1 MFTSSLQYKSGW
13 GFQIDNELGC
23 WALDEKVL
31 ELQIK
36 RIDTF
41 LKTANSKMVALEKE
55 RNRFKS
61 VSVQIFSLL
70 EEMRE
75 LSVTYTEAVTLVM
88 AHEARLVQL
97 EETHEYLDLV
107 RSKVFPL
114 NEKTGGI
121 DYKTNK
127 NLEAMDK
134 IRKRL
139 ETVVAEID
147 NLQTGV
153 NEDAT
158 NFNGWD

>member
-1 MFTSSLQYKSGW
+1 MDDKT
-13 GFQIDNELGC
+13 
-23 WALDEKVL
+23 L
-31 ELQIK
+31 EFQIK

-75 LSVTYTEAVTLVM
+75 LSIAYTEAVSLVM
-88 AHEARLVQL
+88 AHESRLVAL
-97 EETHEYLDLV
+97 EETHDYLNLV

-121 DYKTNK
+121 DYKLNA
-127 NLEAMDK
+127 NLDKMDA

-139 ETVVAEID
+139 EKVVEEID
-147 NLQTGV
+147 DAQTGV
-153 NEDAT
+153 K
-158 NFNGWD
+158 